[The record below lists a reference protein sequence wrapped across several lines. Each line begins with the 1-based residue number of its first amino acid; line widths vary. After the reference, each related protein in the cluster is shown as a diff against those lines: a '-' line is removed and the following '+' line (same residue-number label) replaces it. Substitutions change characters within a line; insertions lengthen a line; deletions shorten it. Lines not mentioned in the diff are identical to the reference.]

1 MRQPTKPF
9 ALCVD
14 NTDYEV
20 SLIPGKVYRL
30 IPDAKAAKDDFVRI
44 VDDSG
49 EDYLFHKS
57 HFMFVEFPPAV
68 TKRILA
74 MASAS

>member
-1 MRQPTKPF
+1 M
-9 ALCVD
+9 D

-20 SLIPGKVYRL
+20 SLIPGKVYRI
-30 IPDAKAAKDDFVRI
+30 IPDAKAARDDLIRI
-44 VDDSG
+44 VDESR

-74 MASAS
+74 MESTS